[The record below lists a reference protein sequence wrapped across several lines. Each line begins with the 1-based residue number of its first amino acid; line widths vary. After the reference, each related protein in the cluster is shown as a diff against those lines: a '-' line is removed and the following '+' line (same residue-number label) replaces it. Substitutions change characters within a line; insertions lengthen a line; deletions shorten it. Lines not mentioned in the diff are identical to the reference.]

1 MKVSCFDILKVFG
14 LDLILNIRDNN
25 IPSAGA
31 AGHEKTGLR
40 PGQMERLRRQ
50 GKSWLIFVI
59 KCIVLKLVWKGE
71 TNYCVSFQKDFTHL
85 SMKYRWVLRYMQC

>member
-25 IPSAGA
+25 LPSAGT
-31 AGHEKTGLR
+31 AGHEKKGLR

-50 GKSWLIFVI
+50 GKSWYYYADFCNEMYCIKTCLERGDKLLCLFSKGFYTLIDEI
-59 KCIVLKLVWKGE
+59 
-71 TNYCVSFQKDFTHL
+71 
-85 SMKYRWVLRYMQC
+85 